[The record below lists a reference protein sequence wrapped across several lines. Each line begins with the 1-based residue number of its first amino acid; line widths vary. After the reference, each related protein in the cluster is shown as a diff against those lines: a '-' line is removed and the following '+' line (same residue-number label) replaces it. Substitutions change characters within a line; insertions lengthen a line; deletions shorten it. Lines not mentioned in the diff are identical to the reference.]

1 MLKSIF
7 SKRLVASHRGFTLV
21 ELLVVIALIAML
33 VGLLLPAVQSARE
46 AARRAACAN
55 NIRQL
60 GLGLLNFESA
70 HQHFPASWKPTLGPE
85 GKIDGWSAQ
94 AQILPY
100 TEETS
105 VHSAIDFDR
114 SYNEHKLPNGQPLSA
129 TRIPTLLCPSEVG
142 DRVRLEDG
150 VAKHYPLNYAV
161 NEGVWFVFAPE
172 TGRGGEGAFF
182 PGSHLRTRHFAD
194 GMSKTLGL
202 AEVKA
207 WNAYF
212 RNAGLAR
219 PEPPVP
225 NAVASLG
232 GDFKTNSGHT
242 EWVDGRVHQIGFTAL
257 FTPNTKVPH
266 HGQEG
271 EVLDVDW
278 TNQQEGKSAK
288 VATYA
293 AVTARSHHPGGVQV
307 VMLDSSVRFV
317 ASDIARGV
325 WQAMATRA
333 GDETVADGV
342 AVSATAAVR

>member
-1 MLKSIF
+1 MPKS
-7 SKRLVASHRGFTLV
+7 SWSRKLVGFPRGFTLV
-21 ELLVVIALIAML
+21 ELLVVIAVIAML
-33 VGLLLPAVQSARE
+33 MGLLLPAVQSARE

-60 GLGLLNFESA
+60 GLAVLNFEASQ
-70 HQHFPASWKPTLGPE
+70 QHLPASWKPTLGPA

-100 TEETS
+100 IEETA

-114 SYNEHKLPNGQPLSA
+114 SYNEHKLPSGQPLSA

-161 NEGVWFVFAPE
+161 NEGVWFVFDPE

-182 PGSHLRTRHFAD
+182 PASHLRTRHFAD

-219 PEPPVP
+219 PEPPVS
-225 NAVASLG
+225 NATASLG

-266 HGQEG
+266 QGQEG
-271 EVLDVDW
+271 EMFDVDW

-307 VMLDSSVRFV
+307 VMLDSSVHFV
-317 ASDIARGV
+317 ANDIAREV

-333 GDETVADGV
+333 GDETVADDV
-342 AVSATAAVR
+342 ITTAAAR